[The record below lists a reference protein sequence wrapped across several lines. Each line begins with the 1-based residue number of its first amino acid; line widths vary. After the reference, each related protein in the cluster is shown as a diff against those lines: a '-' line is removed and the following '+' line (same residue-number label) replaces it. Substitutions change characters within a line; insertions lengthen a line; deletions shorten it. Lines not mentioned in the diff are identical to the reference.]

1 MEKEDLIY
9 FVRNNDF
16 AFVYGAGIAFAN
28 DEESRE
34 DIASVIEQDG
44 KMIEEVEDIE
54 SEGCGCGELREEV
67 SNGCTIYKV
76 WNFNQEPLY
85 IAYYE

>member
-16 AFVYGAGIAFAN
+16 AFVYGAGIMFAN
-28 DEESRE
+28 DEESKE
-34 DIASVIEQDG
+34 GIASVIAEDG
-44 KMIEEVEDIE
+44 KMIEEVEDVE
-54 SEGCGCGELREEV
+54 NEGCGCGELSEEAA
-67 SNGCTIYKV
+67 GCTIYKV

>member
-16 AFVYGAGIAFAN
+16 AFVYGAGIMFAN

-34 DIASVIEQDG
+34 GIVSVIAEDG

-54 SEGCGCGELREEV
+54 NEGCGCGELREE
-67 SNGCTIYKV
+67 SANGCTIYKV

>member
-1 MEKEDLIY
+1 MEKETLID
-9 FVRNNDF
+9 FVKNNDF
-16 AFVYGAGIAFAN
+16 AFVYGAGIAFAY

-34 DIASVIEQDG
+34 DIASVIAKDG
-44 KMIEEVEDIE
+44 KMIDEVEDIE
-54 SEGCGCGELREEV
+54 EEGCGCAELREEAA
-67 SNGCTIYKV
+67 NGCTIYKV

>member
-1 MEKEDLIY
+1 MEKENLIG
-9 FVRNNDF
+9 FVKSNDF
-16 AFVYGAGIAFAN
+16 AYVYGAGIMFAN

-34 DIASVIEQDG
+34 GIASIISEDG
-44 KMIEEVEDIE
+44 KMVYEVEDIE
-54 SEGCGCGELREEV
+54 NEGCGELREEAA
-67 SNGCTIYKV
+67 NGCTIYKV

>member
-1 MEKEDLIY
+1 MEKENLIG
-9 FVRNNDF
+9 FVKSNDF
-16 AFVYGAGIAFAN
+16 AYVYGAGIMFAN

-34 DIASVIEQDG
+34 GIASIISEDG
-44 KMIEEVEDIE
+44 KMVYEVEDIE
-54 SEGCGCGELREEV
+54 NEGCGCGELREESANV
-67 SNGCTIYKV
+67 CTIYKV

>member
-1 MEKEDLIY
+1 MKKETLID
-9 FVRNNDF
+9 FVKNNDF
-16 AFVYGAGIAFAN
+16 AYVYGAGIAFAN

-34 DIASVIEQDG
+34 DITSVIEQDG

-54 SEGCGCGELREEV
+54 NEGCGCGELSEEAA
-67 SNGCTIYKV
+67 NGCTIYKI
-76 WNFNQEPLY
+76 WNYNQEPLY

>member
-1 MEKEDLIY
+1 MKKETLID
-9 FVRNNDF
+9 FVKNNDF
-16 AFVYGAGIAFAN
+16 AYLYGAGIAFAN

-34 DIASVIEQDG
+34 DITSVIEQDG

-54 SEGCGCGELREEV
+54 NEGCGCGELSEEAA
-67 SNGCTIYKV
+67 SGCTIYKI
-76 WNFNQEPLY
+76 WNYNQEPLY

>member
-16 AFVYGAGIAFAN
+16 AFVYGAGIMFAN

-34 DIASVIEQDG
+34 GIVSVIAEDG

-54 SEGCGCGELREEV
+54 NEGCGCGELSEEADK
-67 SNGCTIYKV
+67 GCTIYKV